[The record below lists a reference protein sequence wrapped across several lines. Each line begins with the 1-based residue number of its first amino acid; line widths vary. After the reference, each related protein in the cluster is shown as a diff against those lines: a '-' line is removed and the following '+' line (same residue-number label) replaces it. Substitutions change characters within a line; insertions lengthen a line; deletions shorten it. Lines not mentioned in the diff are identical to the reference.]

1 MPLDPFPPDVVARVR
16 EGDRDAF
23 ELIFRALY
31 SRLSEYAL
39 GFVRSQDAA
48 EDVVQE
54 VFVALWTHRDRLA
67 SPDNLVGYL
76 FRSVRNRSLNQ
87 LRRARV
93 VSLHEEEAIRADP
106 VTSPPPD
113 RDADLGEIE
122 RAVKAAVERLPPRS
136 RQVFRL
142 SRDTGLTYP
151 QIAETLGI
159 SIKTVETL
167 MGRALKSIRERLA
180 VYRR

>member
-1 MPLDPFPPDVVARVR
+1 MPPRTWCRRCSSRYGPTATASRVPTTSS
-16 EGDRDAF
+16 A
-23 ELIFRALY
+23 I
-31 SRLSEYAL
+31 
-39 GFVRSQDAA
+39 
-48 EDVVQE
+48 
-54 VFVALWTHRDRLA
+54 
-67 SPDNLVGYL
+67 
-76 FRSVRNRSLNQ
+76 SVRNRSLNQ